1 MDIGHINRHPFH
13 GLVLSHDFAL
23 QTWLSHNVEWA
34 LFVSPISEFVTK
46 MPPKAAAQ
54 KKSKRVVDSESEE
67 GSDQGSELESGE
79 QRSFYEIL
87 GVDKTANAAA
97 IKKAYHK
104 LALLSH
110 PDKNKDDPAATA
122 NFQQL
127 QKVPASA
134 CVFSSAASACS
145 F

>member
-1 MDIGHINRHPFH
+1 
-13 GLVLSHDFAL
+13 
-23 QTWLSHNVEWA
+23 
-34 LFVSPISEFVTK
+34 
-46 MPPKAAAQ
+46 MPPKVTAQ

-134 CVFSSAASACS
+134 CVFSSAASACNV
-145 F
+145 

>member
-1 MDIGHINRHPFH
+1 
-13 GLVLSHDFAL
+13 
-23 QTWLSHNVEWA
+23 
-34 LFVSPISEFVTK
+34 

-54 KKSKRVVDSESEE
+54 KKSKRVVDSESED

-122 NFQQL
+122 NFQRL
-127 QKVPASA
+127 QKVLTSA
-134 CVFSSAASACS
+134 FMLLSSTRACNH
-145 F
+145 